1 MDIMKTN
8 SLGNC
13 SVMTN
18 NSLAISIVD
27 CLIHVAC
34 MKMKSCH
41 QCDAVR
47 PGFYME
53 YFLNDTASIELGEP
67 ELKYPLFFRQRYRK
81 GSSPHGIERGH
92 EQAVHIDKSGVKQ
105 RGATEQ
111 SSPHKKA
118 YATETSFEEFTQV
131 LARMLKNLPS

>member
-34 MKMKSCH
+34 MKMKSCQ

-67 ELKYPLFFRQRYRK
+67 ELKYPLFSDR
-81 GSSPHGIERGH
+81 E
-92 EQAVHIDKSGVKQ
+92 
-105 RGATEQ
+105 TE
-111 SSPHKKA
+111 KA
-118 YATETSFEEFTQV
+118 PLLMGLSEDTSRLFI
-131 LARMLKNLPS
+131 